1 MEVCGIRKKSKVIET
16 RRKSIGAAV
25 LSQKLINKL
34 IRVKGGVISHGEKGE
49 QKFVSTYF
57 DLVALKH
64 T

>member
-1 MEVCGIRKKSKVIET
+1 MCGKHKESKVIEM
-16 RRKSIGAAV
+16 RRTSIGAAV
-25 LSQKLINKL
+25 LSRKLINKL
-34 IRVKGGVISHGEKGE
+34 IRVKGGVISQGEKGE